1 MIENDCKDDTE
12 DNWKRLLKGRGKCIF
27 QVLKNSNSIF
37 GSMWIDKM
45 CSGTPIAELHKIK
58 RSIDGAGRP
67 RIGGVAF
74 L

>member
-27 QVLKNSNSIF
+27 NYLKTQILF
-37 GSMWIDKM
+37 LESMWIDKM

-58 RSIDGAGRP
+58 KSIDGAGRP

>member
-12 DNWKRLLKGRGKCIF
+12 DNWKRLLKEGVNVF
-27 QVLKNSNSIF
+27 FNYLKTQILF
-37 GSMWIDKM
+37 LESMWIDKM

-58 RSIDGAGRP
+58 RSIDGAVRP
-67 RIGGVAF
+67 RIGGMAF